1 VGGTCGTNGKKRNA
15 CVFVV
20 RKDEERRHLGLVGS
34 IILKWVVRNRMGE
47 DGLDL
52 SSAGQG

>member
-1 VGGTCGTNGKKRNA
+1 MGGTCGTNGKKRNA